1 MEKISEIFKI
11 FLEKHF
17 MPTVISLVISAI
29 IYTFTPEEFL
39 LIEKLSKS
47 GYYCFCVG
55 VLFILIQFLMWITNS
70 NKRKKE
76 LQEIDEFYK
85 QKRSERNLEWLWDF
99 VDSLCRDDMNYLET
113 FLRNNNNPIVING
126 DSYFCGNRLFSS
138 AYVKKQEGYDTDGHY
153 VKYILT
159 SDFYELLKF
168 SAEKY
173 GKIGHFEEV

>member
-1 MEKISEIFKI
+1 MENLGEIIKI
-11 FLEKHF
+11 FFEKYCIS
-17 MPTVISLVISAI
+17 TVCSLVVAAF
-29 IYTFTPEEFL
+29 IYAFIPEEFW

-55 VLFILIQFLMWITNS
+55 VLFIVIQFLMWIINN
-70 NKRKKE
+70 NKRKNE

-126 DSYFCGNRLFSS
+126 NSYFCGNRLFTS
-138 AYVKKQEGYDTDGHY
+138 AYVKKTRR
-153 VKYILT
+153 I
-159 SDFYELLKF
+159 
-168 SAEKY
+168 
-173 GKIGHFEEV
+173 